1 MVTFANHV
9 SGTCYKILK
18 DEQNGEASDDRTCS
32 ALAISV
38 DIAIGRRN
46 KDKGGIG

>member
-1 MVTFANHV
+1 MVKFANFV
-9 SGTCYKILK
+9 SGTCYKILIE
-18 DEQNGEASDDRTCS
+18 EQFGDDRTCS

-46 KDKGGIG
+46 KDKGGTL